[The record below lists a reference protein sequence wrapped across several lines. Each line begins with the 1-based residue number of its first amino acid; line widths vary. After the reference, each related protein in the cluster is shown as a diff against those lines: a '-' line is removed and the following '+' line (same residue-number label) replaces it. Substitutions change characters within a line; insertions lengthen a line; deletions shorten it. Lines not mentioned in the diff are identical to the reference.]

1 MSENNNTPMIDSI
14 KLYLAEIGN
23 YPRLSSEEEKELSA
37 KALGGD
43 KIAINKLVEG
53 NLLLVVSIA
62 KKYHGCGLPLLDLI
76 QEGNLGLMK
85 AAQRYDG
92 DKGFRFS
99 TYATYWIRQA
109 ISRALGDTAR
119 TIRVP
124 ANMIDILNK
133 IKKATDDL
141 SKQLDRLPTDKELSD
156 HLGIDLDKVQAALD
170 IASVTMSL
178 DTPIDDEG
186 EVSFGDLVADPSS
199 SDMFGDIINEVNN
212 QIVNDVLS
220 TLSTREA
227 NVIRKRFG
235 VNEIRPMTLE
245 EVGKEYGLS
254 KERIRQIETNALRKL
269 RNPLRTAL
277 LRDAFEE

>member
-235 VNEIRPMTLE
+235 INEIRPMTLE